1 MKREYYESAENIDA
15 QALFLIES
23 SVGDSWHW
31 IVDVIN
37 MSHFENYKD
46 ITGNEDILLRN

>member
-1 MKREYYESAENIDA
+1 MIREYCESAENIDV

-37 MSHFENYKD
+37 MSHFEKYKD
-46 ITGNEDILLRN
+46 STGNEDIMLRI